1 MLTDSEQV
9 GIQVY
14 EQHDYLLQSNY
25 SVCFPREEQIH
36 VLCSKQKLAVCQ
48 RLQPQGERGVVHHT
62 QMGHAPQIKTPDQSV
77 TSFRTYANGSS

>member
-1 MLTDSEQV
+1 MLKDSEQV

-25 SVCFPREEQIH
+25 SVCFPKEEQIR

-48 RLQPQGERGVVHHT
+48 RLQPQGERRVLHHT
-62 QMGHAPQIKTPDQSV
+62 QKGHTPQIKTSDQSV
-77 TSFRTYANGSS
+77 TSAS